1 MVQRKVQNQL
11 AKQADPNVKFEKRLV
26 NLKPSSQFQD
36 GKNRGGADLKI
47 KMKKS
52 RSTKLSDIESLRSP
66 SSSSSLP
73 LRKSTSQP
81 GKPPP
86 LNVQSIAAAAAVP
99 LKQALTKTSDGSAP
113 NYMKSTSCS
122 DARKEQSQVSV
133 RSSPVISDSKNQ
145 NRRSLSNSKLS
156 SGSNTKSARTSSLKL
171 VRTLIKSPSFKHAR
185 ASAKKT
191 SRVALCEDVRVQKAT
206 CSSTLKDSKFPKYL
220 MISPGGT
227 EAEGTSMMK
236 VCPYTY
242 CSLNGHHHSPVTPLK
257 CFLSARR
264 RSLKNQKMVKLQALS
279 PRKAKPSNLG
289 MKETDSKQMLYDDN
303 EKPAQEEVG
312 IDFFVEIFAKS
323 KEDDA
328 QTNFENIPEAETIDS
343 FPEEK
348 QKEDVADEEY
358 QHSLDQEEPAMRSC
372 SSESDTDGLSSV
384 EVDYANS
391 EATDMEWEEGQFS
404 LAVLY
409 DDDESGS
416 SGGFSS
422 IQDGDMHEEP
432 VIKSDAIVINCN
444 DIIHDYY
451 EVLQE
456 LFTEKT
462 PSFETQLKND
472 GSKQNFGIEESER
485 LSYDQFSY
493 TEDSFEEDSEL
504 SETEIEISSSSIQE
518 PTEDLTATGEEV
530 QEKTGMESHLGDVE
544 SHYTAACETDEASDS
559 QPRNEF
565 QDDGTTMST
574 SNRISNAAQDISTT
588 YEAETNAEKEKSE
601 TDQNAVTSVSG
612 NQMEEAQKVEDTESS
627 ADIQISD
634 SAKTMVVHDE
644 DASKVGDNADTA
656 GDCNSGQ
663 GIADENTFVE
673 SKDNLANR
681 EYTDNAKAENNS
693 YTEKDQSEFK
703 KEKIS
708 SSSEG
713 EDQSDL
719 KLKQIGVAENSGGDI
734 DGMEV
739 DNNSGPDAAETFRK
753 ANSSISPGMKRK
765 FSHQESNSEEELLNT
780 KRKWKINCKRTIK
793 DEEEQWKY
801 NQRKPNYLPLVP
813 GPEAEKVDLR
823 HQTMDEKKNA
833 EEWMLDFAIQQAVT
847 KLAPARKKKVALLV
861 EAFEKVMPV
870 PQYEPR
876 LKHSSAAFSH
886 ARPMQACS

>member
-66 SSSSSLP
+66 SSSSSSSLP
-73 LRKSTSQP
+73 LRKSMSQP

-86 LNVQSIAAAAAVP
+86 LDVQSIAAAAAVP

-145 NRRSLSNSKLS
+145 NRRNLSNSKLS
-156 SGSNTKSARTSSLKL
+156 SSSNTKPARTSSLKL
-171 VRTLIKSPSFKHAR
+171 VRTLIKSPSFKPAR

-191 SRVALCEDVRVQKAT
+191 SRVALCEDVSVEKAT

-279 PRKAKPSNLG
+279 PRKAKPSNKE
-289 MKETDSKQMLYDDN
+289 MKENDFKQMLCDDN
-303 EKPAQEEVG
+303 EKPAQQEVG
-312 IDFFVEIFAKS
+312 INFFVEIFAKR

-328 QTNFENIPEAETIDS
+328 QTIFENIPEAETIDS
-343 FPEEK
+343 FPEEE

-358 QHSLDQEEPAMRSC
+358 QPSLDQEEPAMRSC
-372 SSESDTDGLSSV
+372 SSESDSDGLSSV
-384 EVDYANS
+384 EVDFANS

-409 DDDESGS
+409 DDDDDESGS

-432 VIKSDAIVINCN
+432 VIKSDAIVTNCN

-462 PSFETQLKND
+462 PSFETQLKTD

-530 QEKTGMESHLGDVE
+530 QE
-544 SHYTAACETDEASDS
+544 
-559 QPRNEF
+559 
-565 QDDGTTMST
+565 
-574 SNRISNAAQDISTT
+574 
-588 YEAETNAEKEKSE
+588 
-601 TDQNAVTSVSG
+601 
-612 NQMEEAQKVEDTESS
+612 
-627 ADIQISD
+627 
-634 SAKTMVVHDE
+634 
-644 DASKVGDNADTA
+644 NADTA
-656 GDCNSGQ
+656 EDCNSGQ
-663 GIADENTFVE
+663 GIVDENTFVE
-673 SKDNLANR
+673 SKDNLANG
-681 EYTDNAKAENNS
+681 EYTDNAKAENHS
-693 YTEKDQSEFK
+693 FTEKDQSEFK

-780 KRKWKINCKRTIK
+780 NRKWKINCKRTIK

-801 NQRKPNYLPLVP
+801 NQREPNYLPLVP